1 MGFAEMFASV
11 DWFTNYLERLAKVTP
26 EDVQRL
32 AQTCLRP
39 QNRTLGVYLPRD
51 YCSISIL

>member
-1 MGFAEMFASV
+1 MFASV
-11 DWFTNYLERLAKVTP
+11 DWFTSYLERLAKVTP

-39 QNRTLGVYLPRD
+39 QNRTLGVYLPEND
-51 YCSISIL
+51 AQKPQ